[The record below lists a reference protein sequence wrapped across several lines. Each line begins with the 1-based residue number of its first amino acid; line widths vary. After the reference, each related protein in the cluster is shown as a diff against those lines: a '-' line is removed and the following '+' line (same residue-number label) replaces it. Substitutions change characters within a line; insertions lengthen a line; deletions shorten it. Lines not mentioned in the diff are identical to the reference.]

1 MAQKYDESFQRATEL
16 FRLAA
21 PLMLKQQATPNP
33 ISFAVWYEHVAGRNT
48 ALSREIDALSANGG
62 RLTDA
67 DTLDLYQRHLVDA
80 YVAATTSVHDTLSRV
95 MHEAATTIDESRGT
109 AIDFST
115 ELQQRQS
122 VLRGP
127 IERLNLQKAVTEIL
141 KETEGVSLSMSD
153 IGRRLATNHAEVE
166 RLRDELRQA
175 KELSLIDAL
184 SRLMNRR
191 GFDLALDEMV
201 ASASKSS
208 EPLSLILVDIDH
220 FKQFNDTYGHLLGD
234 RVIRG
239 VARAMTLA
247 VRAGD
252 VVARYGG
259 EEFAILLPAT
269 AIDEASKVAERI
281 RASIG
286 RAHVRRVDD
295 DLPVGGVTV
304 SAGVAV
310 YRRPES
316 PLDLVSR
323 ADKALF
329 AAKFAGRNR
338 VNLRA
343 E

>member
-1 MAQKYDESFQRATEL
+1 MSQKYDESFQRGTEL

-21 PLMLKQQATPNP
+21 PLMLKQEATPNP

-48 ALSREIDALSANGG
+48 ALSREIDALSENGG

-67 DTLDLYQRHLVDA
+67 HVLDLYQRYLIDA
-80 YVAATTSVHDTLSRV
+80 YMAATASVHNTLSRV

-109 AIDFST
+109 ANDYST
-115 ELQQRQS
+115 ELRQRQS
-122 VLRGP
+122 ALLGP
-127 IERLNLQKAVTEIL
+127 IDRLNLQKAVTEIL
-141 KETEGVSLSMSD
+141 KETEGVSLSMSE
-153 IGRRLATNHAEVE
+153 IGHRLAANHAEVE

-184 SRLMNRR
+184 SRLTNRR
-191 GFDLALDEMV
+191 GFDLALEEMV
-201 ASASKSS
+201 ANARESL

-220 FKQFNDTYGHLLGD
+220 FKKFNDTYGHLLGD

-247 VRAGD
+247 VRTTD

-269 AIDEASKVAERI
+269 AIDEAGKVAERI
-281 RASIG
+281 RASIS

-304 SAGVAV
+304 SAGVAI

-316 PLDLVSR
+316 ALDLVSR

-338 VNLRA
+338 VHLRA